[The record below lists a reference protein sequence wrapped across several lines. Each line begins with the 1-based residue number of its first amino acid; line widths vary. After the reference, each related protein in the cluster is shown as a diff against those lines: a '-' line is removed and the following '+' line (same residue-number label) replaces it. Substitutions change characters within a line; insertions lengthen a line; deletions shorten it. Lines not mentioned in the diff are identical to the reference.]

1 MSDHLWPVGADD
13 PRPEDTKRHTF
24 VYLVC
29 SPQGRVGKTLT
40 ARLLVDY
47 YLSSDRFPLA
57 FETNHFEPG
66 LAPVFP
72 AETNVV
78 DFTATTGQMALF
90 DRLVVPD
97 GVPKVVD
104 LWHVSYEPFF
114 RMAQEFEFFEE
125 AWRRG
130 IEPVVVLLTDERQRF
145 SQEVKSLA
153 AQWRG
158 VKIVLVHDEGLTRL
172 PHESVFGKPF
182 RLAHPIMVLPELDVV
197 VRRALDQPKILL
209 DRIIREPSPEVS
221 FVIASRVRALLAPFF
236 DHVESLER
244 KLVLENASFLG

>member
-1 MSDHLWPVGADD
+1 MSDHPSLGGDS
-13 PRPEDTKRHTF
+13 RPETTKRHTF
-24 VYLVC
+24 VYVVC

-40 ARLLVDY
+40 ARLLMDY
-47 YLSSDRFPLA
+47 FLSSDRLPLA
-57 FETNHFEPG
+57 FDTNHFEPA

-72 AETNVV
+72 NETNVV
-78 DFTATTGQMALF
+78 DLTSTRGEMELF

-97 GVPKVVD
+97 EIPKVVD
-104 LWHVSYEPFF
+104 LWHVTYELFF
-114 RMAQEFEFFEE
+114 RHAHEFQFFEE

-130 IEPVVVLLTDERQRF
+130 IEPIIVLLTDERERF
-145 SQEVKSLA
+145 AAEVRSLA

-158 VKIVLVHDEGLTRL
+158 LKIVLIHDEALTRL
-172 PHESVFGKPF
+172 PHEVVYGKPF
-182 RLAHPIMVLPELDVV
+182 RLAHPIIPLPELDVV

-209 DRIIREPSPEVS
+209 DRIIREPSPDTS

-236 DHVESLER
+236 DQIESLER

>member
-1 MSDHLWPVGADD
+1 MSDEPWQVAVDQ
-13 PRPEDTKRHTF
+13 RPEDTKRHTF
-24 VYLVC
+24 LYLVC

-40 ARLLVDY
+40 ARLLIDY

-72 AETNVV
+72 NETNVV
-78 DFTATTGQMALF
+78 DFTSTTGQMALF
-90 DRLVVPD
+90 DRLVVAD
-97 GVPKVVD
+97 EVPKVVD

-130 IEPVVVLLTDERQRF
+130 IEPVVVMLTDERERF
-145 SQEVKSLA
+145 AQEVKSLTT
-153 AQWRG
+153 QWRG
-158 VKIVLVHDEGLTRL
+158 LKIVLVHDEALTKL
-172 PHESVFGKPF
+172 PHEAVYGKPF
-182 RLAHPIMVLPELDVV
+182 RLAHHIVPLPELDVV
-197 VRRALDQPKILL
+197 VRRALEQPKILL

-221 FVIASRVRALLAPFF
+221 FVIASRVRTLLAPFF
-236 DHVESLER
+236 DQIESLER

>member
-1 MSDHLWPVGADD
+1 MSDQPLPVGPD
-13 PRPEDTKRHTF
+13 PQSETTKRHTY

-29 SPQGRVGKTLT
+29 SPQGRVGKSLT
-40 ARLLVDY
+40 ARLLIDY
-47 YLSSDRFPLA
+47 FLSSDRIPLA
-57 FETNHFEPG
+57 FETNHFEPA

-72 AETNVV
+72 SETNIV
-78 DFTATTGQMALF
+78 DFTSTTGQMALF

-97 GVPKVVD
+97 EVPKVVD
-104 LWHVSYEPFF
+104 IWHVSYEPFF

-130 IEPVVVLLTDERQRF
+130 IEPIIVLLTDERERF
-145 SQEVKSLA
+145 TQEVKTLT

-158 VKIVLVHDEGLTRL
+158 LKIVLVHDEALTRL
-172 PHESVFGKPF
+172 PQEAVYGKPF
-182 RLAHPIMVLPELDVV
+182 RLAQPIIPLPELDVV

-236 DHVESLER
+236 DQVESLER